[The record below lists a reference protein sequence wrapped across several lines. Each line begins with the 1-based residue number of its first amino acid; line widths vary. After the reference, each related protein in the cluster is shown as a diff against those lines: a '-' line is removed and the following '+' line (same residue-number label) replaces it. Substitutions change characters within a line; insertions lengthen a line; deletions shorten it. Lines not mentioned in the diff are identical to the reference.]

1 MVLSLG
7 INYKKS
13 VMKKS
18 NWSHIQRKKGHK
30 SGLETKID
38 EQLKSKGIDGEYEQ
52 HEIKYIIPATNH
64 SYKPDFRLPNGIFIE
79 SKGWFLPDDRKKH
92 LLIKKQHPELDIRF
106 VLQSPN
112 GKIYKGSKTTYAQWC
127 DKNDFKWAK
136 KEIPQDWI
144 DEKKNEVFFG

>member
-1 MVLSLG
+1 
-7 INYKKS
+7 
-13 VMKKS
+13 MKKS

-52 HEIKYIIPATNH
+52 HEIKYTIPATDH

-79 SKGWFLPDDRKKH
+79 SKGWFLPEDRKKH
-92 LLIKKQHPELDIRF
+92 LLIKKQHPHLDIRF

-144 DEKKNEVFFG
+144 DEKKSEVFFG